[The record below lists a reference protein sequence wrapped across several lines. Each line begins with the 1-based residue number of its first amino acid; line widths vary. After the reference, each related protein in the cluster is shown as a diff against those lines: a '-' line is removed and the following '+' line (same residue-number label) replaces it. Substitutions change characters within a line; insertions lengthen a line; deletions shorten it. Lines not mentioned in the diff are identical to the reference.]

1 MEEEIS
7 LRELIEV
14 VINGWKLII
23 SITILAL
30 VISAVFSYF
39 ILKPTYETKA
49 TVLVNSFQEEESGF
63 LSPYISKVISPNVYS
78 EQIQSPQLLK
88 RVIENLE
95 MNELTV
101 TGLKNSLSVEME
113 ENSTLLTLSL
123 KGGDPELIHKALD
136 AIITEA
142 NTIMGETISA
152 RLTQIADE
160 YQNQLEVEKGN
171 LDAAL
176 EEYNN
181 ARAAE
186 GLPTIV
192 LLDTLTSG
200 ANQYILDIDDKY
212 LEEIQSLDKGK
223 QVEFEKLNNKVNTL
237 TGLYNNYYSRYEQ
250 ARSLSAIYNVEHN
263 LTVVAEPEIPTNP
276 IAPRKMLNMAIA
288 AVIGLMAGVGIVFF
302 MHYWRETDKNEKI
315 TSPN

>member
-23 SITILAL
+23 SITVLAL
-30 VISAVFSYF
+30 VISGVFSYF

-49 TVLVNSFQEEESGF
+49 TVLVNSFQEDESGF

-78 EQIQSPQLLK
+78 EQIQSSQLLK
-88 RVIENLE
+88 RVIEDLGIDE
-95 MNELTV
+95 WSIS
-101 TGLKNSLSVEME
+101 GLKNNFSVEME

-123 KGGDPELIHKALD
+123 KGGNPELLYKTLD
-136 AIITEA
+136 AIISEA
-142 NTIMGETISA
+142 NLIMGETIAA

-176 EEYNN
+176 EEYNI

-200 ANQYILDIDDKY
+200 ANQYILNIDDKY
-212 LEEIQSLDKGK
+212 LEEIQSLDKAK
-223 QVEFEKLNNKVNTL
+223 QVEFQKLNNKVNTL
-237 TGLYNNYYSRYEQ
+237 TGLYNKYYSRYEQ

-263 LTVVAEPEIPTNP
+263 LTVVSEPDIPMNP

-288 AVIGLMAGVGIVFF
+288 AVIGLMASVGIVFF
-302 MHYWRETDKNEKI
+302 MHYWRESDKKEES
-315 TSPN
+315 TSTN